1 MQQHVTLAGGSAYN
15 HPASALPLPA
25 WILHDGRRRP
35 CFVVDLSVDG
45 ARIHCA
51 EPPPPGARIDLELEG
66 RSMTGAEVVWCE
78 GERVGLRFP
87 RGTSLGPGGRPGSG
101 SEAGG

>member
-1 MQQHVTLAGGSAYN
+1 MQQHVTLAGGSA
-15 HPASALPLPA
+15 HDPSASAMPRPA

-51 EPPPPGARIDLELEG
+51 EPPPRGATVDLELEG
-66 RSMTGAEVVWCE
+66 RSMTGAEVVWRQ

-87 RGTSLGPGGRPGSG
+87 
-101 SEAGG
+101 